1 MILANVCKAQ
11 IKIHQLANIGKAADI
26 LRQRSNILKF
36 DSLLLVTHLNM
47 MGYSEGNNIREVI
60 LSEDMY
66 KESAMTLILSF
77 SFAI

>member
-26 LRQRSNILKF
+26 LLQRSNILKF
-36 DSLLLVTHLNM
+36 DSLLLVTHLN
-47 MGYSEGNNIREVI
+47 SEGNTIREFVRN
-60 LSEDMY
+60 EDMY

-77 SFAI
+77 SFGI